1 MHTCG
6 IIEDEDLAQQLLI
19 KYINRY
25 AGLEIAWSS
34 ETVVNPKSVAQVD
47 IVFLDLLDNP
57 SNALGLMSGGV
68 KEFALHFPNIIITT
82 AYPVEYVE
90 SVGIRHTQ
98 VLTKPYT
105 YLAFE
110 RAVTAAL
117 RRCKIA

>member
-1 MHTCG
+1 MYTCG

-25 AGLEIAWSS
+25 AGLEISWS
-34 ETVVNPKSVAQVD
+34 
-47 IVFLDLLDNP
+47 LDLLDNP
-57 SNALGLMSGGV
+57 SNALGLMSGGI

-82 AYPVEYVE
+82 AYPVEYVK
-90 SVGIRHTQ
+90 SVGVRHTH

-110 RAVTAAL
+110 KVVTATL
-117 RRCKIA
+117 KRFKIA

>member
-1 MHTCG
+1 MYTCG

-25 AGLEIAWSS
+25 AGLEISWSS
-34 ETVVNPKSVAQVD
+34 ETILNPRSVPQVD

-57 SNALGLMSGGV
+57 SNALGLMSGGI

-82 AYPVEYVE
+82 AYPVEYVK
-90 SVGIRHTQ
+90 SVGVRHTH

-110 RAVTAAL
+110 KVVTATL
-117 RRCKIA
+117 KRFKIA